1 MTNNILL
8 LEDDYILSKE
18 INTFLESN
26 NFQCDCIFDGEFVI
40 SQFKLK
46 DYDCIILDINVPG
59 LNGIEVC
66 KNLRTYNKQV
76 PILMLTAFSE
86 VTYKV
91 SAFNSGADDYLVKPF
106 HFDELLARLNA
117 LMRRKQFPQTQM
129 NFLKIA
135 DLVIESDEMRVTR
148 NGVEINL
155 SPKEYKLLTILAK
168 SNGRVLSKNQIADE
182 LWDYNI
188 ETNQNTIEVYINFLR
203 KKIDKN
209 FLIKLIHTKIG
220 YGYYLKEE

>member
-1 MTNNILL
+1 MSYKILL

-26 NFQCDCIFDGEFVI
+26 NFQCDCIFNGAFVI

-66 KNLRTYNKQV
+66 EKLRIDNQQV

-86 VTYKV
+86 VTHKV
-91 SAFNSGADDYLVKPF
+91 TAFNRGADDYLVKPF
-106 HFDELLARLNA
+106 HFDELLARINA
-117 LMRRKQFPQTQM
+117 LIRRKQFPQTQV

-148 NGVEINL
+148 DGVEINL

-203 KKIDKN
+203 RKIDKN
-209 FLIKLIHTKIG
+209 SLIKLIHTKVG